1 MSSNNY
7 TPVQTMQQCAN
18 CLTFCIPTHTH
29 PLCPSY
35 QEAIVPQIG
44 LRHTTLDD
52 CQHASPTQR
61 FLSLRTNLTEKL
73 QYVKP
78 PPGHW
83 PVCSVS
89 LHDSNA
95 MHMIQNLL
103 ERFLRGPT
111 YHTIYSCQHHSA
123 HILWQTELLLMN
135 IITITLGNLG
145 AKQNKILKIMNLPQ
159 SWQIFQS
166 WILDILLIL
175 CHFAIHSN
183 DDDNASMMMTMRR
196 MTMMIVMMTRRRK
209 RGVQC
214 G

>member
-1 MSSNNY
+1 
-7 TPVQTMQQCAN
+7 MQQCAN
-18 CLTFCIPTHTH
+18 CLTFCIPTHPTPTL
-29 PLCPSY
+29 PLLPGSYCPTNWAPSHHFGWLSTC
-35 QEAIVPQIG
+35 V
-44 LRHTTLDD
+44 
-52 CQHASPTQR
+52 SQR

-145 AKQNKILKIMNLPQ
+145 AKQNKILEIMNLPQ

-166 WILDILLIL
+166 WILDILPIL

-196 MTMMIVMMTRRRK
+196 MTMVIVMMTRRRK

-214 G
+214 GWQVCQE